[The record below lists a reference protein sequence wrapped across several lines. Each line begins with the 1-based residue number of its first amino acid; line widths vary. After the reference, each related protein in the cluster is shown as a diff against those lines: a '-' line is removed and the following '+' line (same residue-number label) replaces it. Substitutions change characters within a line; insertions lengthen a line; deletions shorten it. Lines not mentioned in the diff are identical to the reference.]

1 MVNINGVYELYPRDN
16 FDKWRA
22 NRNFSLPRGG
32 RRRKETVWKT
42 IWNSIQIYCWFKI
55 IWIIHFGST
64 FSSSLV
70 DRFLFFITVII
81 ISDKWYSSSF
91 FFFFRNISSILV
103 TKETRWKIQFGGK
116 KKKTNFSTYLVILS
130 LNRFLFDVK
139 IKKIT
144 FSINKSPV
152 NGIFE

>member
-1 MVNINGVYELYPRDN
+1 MYELYPRDN

-103 TKETRWKIQFGGK
+103 TKETRLVWKIQFGGEK
-116 KKKTNFSTYLVILS
+116 KKRTFQHIWLFYRWIDFYSTWKLKRL
-130 LNRFLFDVK
+130 LFQ
-139 IKKIT
+139 
-144 FSINKSPV
+144 
-152 NGIFE
+152 